1 MRDMV
6 TSWQAGPFSQPMIA
20 DWQLHTQAKS
30 ASKDGVQRVKDL
42 FRWFQSRT
50 MSDDAQQPS
59 TEPLH
64 RPWRG

>member
-1 MRDMV
+1 
-6 TSWQAGPFSQPMIA
+6 MIA